1 VSCLSEAKNQLIEM
15 SWSFAIVRLRLPDA
29 KGLEALVET
38 RTRQNDLPVIAILEG
53 DEPAAVVDAA
63 RSLASECLFFEEIDQ
78 ASLGQ
83 SIRFALER
91 GEMLRELRERQSV
104 QVAIDD
110 ESKYRDLID
119 RIDDAVLVV
128 SEGLGTLLFANETA
142 ESWFGETV
150 GETVVDLLEYDLRKV
165 DCVEME
171 ISIRH
176 PRTPNVALK
185 SKCLEWAGQSACM
198 IVLKDISKQKE
209 AEEAYRNSL
218 RQLEVIGDL
227 VESVEIPTEVADEPE
242 LAVEGDS
249 LGPGKNAAC
258 RGKALVVDDEEVLRM
273 VLKSILGSL
282 GYETIVASDGLGA
295 VRMYEENSD
304 AISLAIVDLNM
315 PGLNGGEV
323 FQRLR
328 EDGRRIPI
336 LVTSGMDDFDTL
348 PFDDFEKE
356 NSRFLMKPFGATDVR
371 EAIDLLIGN

>member
-1 VSCLSEAKNQLIEM
+1 M
-15 SWSFAIVRLRLPDA
+15 P
-29 KGLEALVET
+29 
-38 RTRQNDLPVIAILEG
+38 
-53 DEPAAVVDAA
+53 
-63 RSLASECLFFEEIDQ
+63 FFEEIDQ
-78 ASLGQ
+78 ASLSQ

-91 GEMLRELRERQSV
+91 GGMLRELRERQGV
-104 QVAIDD
+104 EVAIDE

-119 RIDDAVLVV
+119 RIDDAVFVV
-128 SEGLGTLLFANETA
+128 SEGSGTLLFANETA

-150 GETVVDLLEYDLRKV
+150 GETVVDLLEYGLRKV

-171 ISIRH
+171 ISIKH

-185 SKCLEWAGQSACM
+185 SNCLEWAGQSACM

-209 AEEAYRNSL
+209 AEEAYRKSR
-218 RQLEVIGDL
+218 RQLEAIGEL
-227 VESVEIPTEVADEPE
+227 VESVEIPMEVADEPE
-242 LAVEGDS
+242 LAVEGDPI
-249 LGPGKNAAC
+249 GPQKNAAC

-282 GYETIVASDGLGA
+282 GYETIVASDGLEA
-295 VRMYEENSD
+295 VRMYEENRD
-304 AISLAIVDLNM
+304 VISLAIVDLNM

-323 FQRLR
+323 FQRIR
-328 EDGRRIPI
+328 KDGRRIPI

-371 EAIDLLIGN
+371 EAIDLLIGSEMIDAIS